1 MLINYQIDVIQ
12 ESKTTQLSGTTS
24 SIDNIPSLIRKAEQE
39 MIKGQKAVV
48 TVKYAQASEEQEK
61 AERERVRKIV
71 KEEFDKMK
79 EKGEI

>member
-61 AERERVRKIV
+61 LSKKNLTR
-71 KEEFDKMK
+71 
-79 EKGEI
+79 